1 MKFHKTIGI
10 LFLFISIFPACQA
23 EQGNLTSVK
32 HENRYVFGVWKA
44 PSAKNA
50 QEVLADISAKIQ
62 VYGQKRDVLHQNGTS
77 QNSGKVAAYN
87 SLPYLTAS
95 IPENLL
101 PKDGEVKDWVRS
113 HKPTTYNPETLYI
126 DRYVPSNMYP
136 EIYHHYGFQSQAEV
150 EYQSPKFGSDPYIL
164 LEVFDMGTPVNAY
177 GIFSVNSY
185 PYPKYEWVGVKAIVS
200 GKNLWFWKGKYF
212 IQIEGYAIATDIQK
226 AMVSLAKV
234 TAKRIQDPSQK
245 VPFLKLLPA
254 QYIRGTEKLFST
266 IWSLQQINKTSPQML
281 PQMTDDSIGV
291 IAQYNISKSKNTTE
305 PYHVFVIRF
314 PDVESAQSAFVQ
326 YRNTL
331 LSENISFET
340 DKDNNA
346 ILINE

>member
-10 LFLFISIFPACQA
+10 LFLFISIFPACQT
-23 EQGNLTSVK
+23 EQGTLTSVK

-44 PSAKNA
+44 PSAKSA
-50 QEVLADISAKIQ
+50 QEVFATISANIQ
-62 VYGQKRDVLHQNGTS
+62 TYSQKKDVLQQNGTS

-87 SLPYLTAS
+87 SLPYLTTAD
-95 IPENLL
+95 PETLL
-101 PKDGEVKDWVRS
+101 PKDGEVLDWVRS
-113 HKPTTYNPETLYI
+113 HKPTTYNPETLYN
-126 DRYVPSNMYP
+126 DRYVSSDMYP
-136 EIYHHYGFQSQAEV
+136 DIYHHYGFEAQAEV
-150 EYQSPKFGSDPYIL
+150 EYQSPKFGSEPYIL

-185 PYPKYEWVGVKAIVS
+185 PQPKYEWVGVKAIVS

-234 TAKRIQDPSQK
+234 TAKRIQDPPQK

-254 QYIRGTEKLFST
+254 QYIRGTEKLFPT
-266 IWSLQQINKTSPQML
+266 IWSLHQINKTSPQMF

-291 IAQYNISKSKNTTE
+291 IAQYNKANSKNTIE

-314 PDVESAQSAFVQ
+314 PNVETAQLAFDQ
-326 YRNTL
+326 YHNTL
-331 LSENISFET
+331 LKENMSYET
-340 DKDNNA
+340 DIDNGA
-346 ILINE
+346 ILIKE